1 MLAINGSAGWVPGF
15 WSRRSNS
22 AGSKDTNKFPTF
34 SENWK
39 PSFHL
44 GRRLSNGERRRK
56 VRYARAATFNGK
68 SGDPGAG
75 PLPDLVR
82 QEATRLASQSYPPG
96 MQIPVRWTK
105 ERTSYA
111 HPFAGIA
118 LSQSQVESYIRT
130 VGSDRDWL
138 VVSFILAHER
148 AHIDQNKLSSMLG
161 AMTELDRELHADVMA
176 GVY

>member
-56 VRYARAATFNGK
+56 VGYARAATFNGK
-68 SGDPGAG
+68 SGDPFQIRAERDKTTDQRKRVQS
-75 PLPDLVR
+75 PLAIPALKR
-82 QEATRLASQSYPPG
+82 SPG
-96 MQIPVRWTK
+96 
-105 ERTSYA
+105 ED
-111 HPFAGIA
+111 G
-118 LSQSQVESYIRT
+118 
-130 VGSDRDWL
+130 
-138 VVSFILAHER
+138 
-148 AHIDQNKLSSMLG
+148 
-161 AMTELDRELHADVMA
+161 
-176 GVY
+176 